1 MSVSVRMS
9 AHMRTH
15 MWQVTLCNS
24 LCPVRHL
31 AQQGKGK
38 EVLMLVKKDVPII
51 DTTGCGAVCYCSGK
65 TGKTGCDKGAKV
77 ARGKLPKQP
86 KTVH

>member
-1 MSVSVRMS
+1 MCVCLHTCAYTCGRLHSV
-9 AHMRTH
+9 T
-15 MWQVTLCNS
+15 

-51 DTTGCGAVCYCSGK
+51 DTTGCGAVCYCSRK

-86 KTVH
+86 KTGH